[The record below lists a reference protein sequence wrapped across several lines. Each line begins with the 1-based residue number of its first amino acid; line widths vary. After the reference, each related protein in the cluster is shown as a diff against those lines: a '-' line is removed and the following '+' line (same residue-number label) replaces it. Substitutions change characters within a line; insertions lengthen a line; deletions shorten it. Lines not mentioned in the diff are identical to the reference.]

1 MKNTD
6 KKSILYS
13 PVSVMNTN
21 PQFVS
26 EKKKLEF
33 LYKIESLNIGNNS
46 GQEVVNAHKDPHGL
60 S

>member
-1 MKNTD
+1 
-6 KKSILYS
+6 
-13 PVSVMNTN
+13 MNTN

-46 GQEVVNAHKDPHGL
+46 GQYVVNAHKDPHGL